1 MSADHHRSAGAPDR
15 QPPADHATS
24 LQIEEDMPLQE
35 RTWRFQRAGW
45 AIMGLLL
52 LSALAGLF
60 ANGPLSWG
68 KAQDPQ
74 GLLEIEYERFQR
86 HTAPGRFTI
95 HLAPQAA
102 SGTTVPLH
110 LNAELLNAIK
120 VERITP
126 EPEQAKATEHG
137 IEYAIAVAGP
147 GQRTSVRIL
156 FTWEQVGIVNGEV
169 GLAARPAARFRQ
181 FVYP

>member
-1 MSADHHRSAGAPDR
+1 V
-15 QPPADHATS
+15 
-24 LQIEEDMPLQE
+24 
-35 RTWRFQRAGW
+35 
-45 AIMGLLL
+45 GLLL

-74 GLLEIEYERFQR
+74 GLLEIEYEPFQR
-86 HTAPGRFTI
+86 HTAPGQFTI

-102 SGTTVPLH
+102 FGNTVPLH

-126 EPEQAKATEHG
+126 EPEQARPLSTASSTRLQS
-137 IEYAIAVAGP
+137 P
-147 GQRTSVRIL
+147 GRVSAPVCASCSPGSRSGSSMARWGSPPVLLPASGSSSTPDRR
-156 FTWEQVGIVNGEV
+156 
-169 GLAARPAARFRQ
+169 AAPWTPF
-181 FVYP
+181 